1 MYQVLTYV
9 QPNGYIILKET
20 NDYEEAKKFFDD
32 IKTEEKLAGEFICHY
47 EIVEVEKYYAS
58 IYKSF
63 LSAISKVNGAKR
75 R

>member
-47 EIVEVEKYYAS
+47 EIVEVENDILKG
-58 IYKSF
+58 
-63 LSAISKVNGAKR
+63 ISKKSDSIIKLER
-75 R
+75 KD